1 MNGEAIL
8 KELEIHGVKGK
19 LSADISSFYEK
30 SRLCVNVAEN
40 MSGCFSLGKGLIQGC
55 GMSPL
60 PFNYY
65 MKGVA
70 E

>member
-8 KELEIHGVKGK
+8 KVLEIHGVKGK
-19 LSADISSFYEK
+19 LSADVSSFYEK
-30 SRLCVNVAEN
+30 SRLCVKVVES
-40 MSGCFSLGKGLIQGC
+40 MSGSFSVENGLMQRC

-60 PFNYY
+60 PFNFY